1 MELCINLLISQPYT
15 IVIKPINILLI
26 YTSYNMPPQDKG
38 EESTR
43 RLNRKAVKEAVGSDL
58 VKTFTN

>member
-15 IVIKPINILLI
+15 IVIKPINISLI

-43 RLNRKAVKEAVGSDL
+43 RLNRQAVKEAVGSDL